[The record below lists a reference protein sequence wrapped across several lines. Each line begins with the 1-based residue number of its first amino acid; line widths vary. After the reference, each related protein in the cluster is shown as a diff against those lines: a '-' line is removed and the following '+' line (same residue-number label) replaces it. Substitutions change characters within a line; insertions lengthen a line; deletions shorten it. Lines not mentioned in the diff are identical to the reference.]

1 MSNQQK
7 PVRTGPSR
15 KDTDKDND
23 QAWLNRIARKIDPPG
38 REPDDDELRDPGN
51 ATPDSTPTENRS

>member
-1 MSNQQK
+1 MSNHQK
-7 PVRTGPSR
+7 PAQPGPS
-15 KDTDKDND
+15 DKDND
-23 QAWLNRIARKIDPPG
+23 NALLNRLARKIDPPG